1 MTTQP
6 QVSVLR
12 SVLSHGSLLSGAD
25 AVHRHVCL
33 AAFLAVLGM
42 PGLVGIM
49 FLTPVAS
56 NAVLYAA
63 SLLPLAPALAAGL
76 HAVRSWRSGSDLAP
90 LTLLLQGLRL
100 NTVDVLRWWVP
111 ALGVGSALALN
122 AFGGTGGVLGPV
134 SLLLLVGLVLL
145 CGHALLV
152 TSAFSFRT
160 RDVLRLSA
168 HLVLDQ
174 WRSTLL
180 LGSLIVVAAAVVH
193 LASEAVLVLFAWAFV
208 SVLELSSRPLI
219 DSVKKR
225 FTTSAR
231 Q

>member
-6 QVSVLR
+6 QVSVLG
-12 SVLSHGSLLSGAD
+12 SVLSRGSLLSGAD

-225 FTTSAR
+225 FTTSAG